1 MQVGAWKKE
10 NTVESLKCFNLERV
24 LTTAQFDL
32 DTPDRVG
39 MDQYMEGVHMGNL
52 FIYWLN
58 FA

>member
-1 MQVGAWKKE
+1 MQVEAWKKE

-52 FIYWLN
+52 FIY
-58 FA
+58 